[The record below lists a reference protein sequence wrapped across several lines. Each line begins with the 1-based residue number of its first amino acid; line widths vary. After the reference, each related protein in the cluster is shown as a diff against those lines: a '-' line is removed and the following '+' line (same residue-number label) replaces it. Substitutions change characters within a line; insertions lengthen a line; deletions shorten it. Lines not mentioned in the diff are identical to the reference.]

1 MLISHPSR
9 CWCYLNLFMALLQR
23 NIACRKTR
31 SQGSLLDWFL
41 CMDWCCVNRPT
52 SIHCWALRWFLLF
65 YSPKPWCQVFI
76 LIYRNWSV
84 RHSPLT
90 HLGTPSSQPKRN
102 KNHNHW
108 FDFSWNE
115 CNKLETKVNLNGGET
130 RDIIVYVKMVNQ
142 HLPSLFSNATLKI
155 YPPPTTYNEG
165 QKCWHASVKWSL
177 FA

>member
-52 SIHCWALRWFLLF
+52 SIHCWTLRWFLLF

-90 HLGTPSSQPKRN
+90 HLGTPSPQPKRK

-115 CNKLETKVNLNGGET
+115 CNKLETKVNLNVLGGNKGHYSRCENGEST
-130 RDIIVYVKMVNQ
+130 FAFIV
-142 HLPSLFSNATLKI
+142 
-155 YPPPTTYNEG
+155 
-165 QKCWHASVKWSL
+165 
-177 FA
+177 

>member
-1 MLISHPSR
+1 MLVLSQSVHGFVAKKY
-9 CWCYLNLFMALLQR
+9 CMC
-23 NIACRKTR
+23 KTR

-41 CMDWCCVNRPT
+41 CMVWCCVNRLT

-90 HLGTPSSQPKRN
+90 HLGTPSPQPKRK

-115 CNKLETKVNLNGGET
+115 CNKLETTVNLNVLGGNKGHYGLCENGEST
-130 RDIIVYVKMVNQ
+130 FAFIVWQCYVEN
-142 HLPSLFSNATLKI
+142 I
-155 YPPPTTYNEG
+155 YPPPPPTYNEG
-165 QKCWHASVKWSL
+165 QKCWHASVKWPL